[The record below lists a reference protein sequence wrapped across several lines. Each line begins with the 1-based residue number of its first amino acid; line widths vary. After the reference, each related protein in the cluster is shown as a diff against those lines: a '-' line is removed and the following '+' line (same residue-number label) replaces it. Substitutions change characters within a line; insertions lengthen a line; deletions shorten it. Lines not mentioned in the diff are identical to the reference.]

1 MIRSPISLS
10 AALAVASLVVF
21 GCSAPNGDEPA
32 TTETMAPAE
41 TDPTIA
47 SASLVGN
54 PNPTVPLAAV
64 MRVTTDSPTHL
75 TLNIDDGERRWSVT
89 PSDEMATSHEVP
101 VLGLRAGRTHTVT
114 ATLEGANGRSAETSA
129 QTFDTPPL
137 PDAFPTP
144 VITARDPSRIQP
156 GVTIFNV
163 NGRWDADGNST
174 PANFSPAIIVDDDGE
189 IIWYYLPGV
198 HRVHDI
204 RRLRNGNLVYTVW
217 PGTGGLVEIDML
229 GNIQRRWHFAG
240 TAKNPAAGS
249 IPVETDS
256 IHHDYA
262 VLPNGN
268 FLLMSSEHRVIEDWY
283 TSETDPD
290 APRAPANVI
299 GDLIVESTPEGEIVN
314 EWSLFDILDPYRIA
328 YNSLRE
334 NFWEGHYAEMVGGPV
349 HDWSHGNAIIYEEED
364 HSFVM
369 SVPYQDAVI
378 KVSMDTGELV
388 WILGNHDNWNEPWN
402 EKLLTPVGNVEW
414 SYKHHAISHTE
425 NGTYLL
431 FDNGDARSSPF
442 DDKMALADSYSRAVE
457 YVVNEETMEVSQPW
471 VYGPDQERF
480 YGRYLGDVDWHP
492 ETDTILINVGGA
504 ETDADG
510 TNVPPGEAQRWARL
524 MEMTHTDPPEKVW
537 EMRLQQDDS
546 NWSVYR
552 ADRLPGIYP

>member
-1 MIRSPISLS
+1 MIRSPIPSL
-10 AALAVASLVVF
+10 ATLVATSFLML
-21 GCSAPNGDEPA
+21 GCSAPDSGEPGATEPA
-32 TTETMAPAE
+32 GPETTG
-41 TDPTIA
+41 PTIA
-47 SASLVGN
+47 RASLVGN
-54 PNPTVPLAAV
+54 PNPTVPLAAI
-64 MRVTTDSPTHL
+64 MSVTTDTPTRL

-89 PSDEMATSHEVP
+89 PSQAMSTSHEVP
-101 VLGLRAGRTHTVT
+101 VLGMRAGRTHTIT
-114 ATLEGANGRSAETSA
+114 ATLEDASGRTAETSA
-129 QTFDTPPL
+129 QTFETPPL
-137 PDAFPTP
+137 PDAFPSP
-144 VITARDPSRIQP
+144 VVTVHDASRMQP

-174 PANFSPAIIVDDDGE
+174 PENFSPAIVVNDAGE

-198 HRVHDI
+198 HRVHDV
-204 RRLRNGNLVYTVW
+204 RRMSNGNLVYTVW
-217 PGTGGLVEIDML
+217 PGTDGLVEIDML
-229 GNIQRRWHFAG
+229 GNIQRRWHFTG

-262 VLPNGN
+262 VLPSGN
-268 FLLMSSEHRVIEDWY
+268 FLAMSSEHRVIEDWY
-283 TSETDPD
+283 TSETDPA
-290 APRAPANVI
+290 APKGSANVI
-299 GDLIVESTPEGEIVN
+299 GDLIVEMTPGGEIVN
-314 EWSLFDILDPYRIA
+314 EWSMFDILDPYRIA

-334 NFWEGHYAEMVGGPV
+334 NFWEGHYAEMIGGPV

-388 WILGNHDNWNEPWN
+388 WILGNHDNWNAPWS
-402 EKLLTPVGNVEW
+402 EKLLSPVGDVEW

-425 NGTYLL
+425 SGSYLL

-442 DDKMALADSYSRAVE
+442 DEKMALGDSYSRAVE

-471 VYGPDQERF
+471 VYGPDQEQF

-492 ETDTILINVGGA
+492 QSDTVLINVGGA
-504 ETDADG
+504 ETNPEG
-510 TNVPPGEAQRWARL
+510 VNVPPGQAQRWARL
-524 MEMTHTDPPEKVW
+524 MEVTHTNPPEKVW
-537 EMRLQQDDS
+537 ELRLQQDDS

-552 ADRLPGIYP
+552 AERMPSLYP

>member
-10 AALAVASLVVF
+10 AALAVASVMVF
-21 GCSAPNGDEPA
+21 GCSAPDSDEPA

-41 TDPTIA
+41 TGPTIA

-54 PNPTVPLAAV
+54 PNPSVPLAAI
-64 MRVTTDSPTHL
+64 MRVTTDSPTRL

-89 PSDEMATSHEVP
+89 PSDEMTTSHEVP
-101 VLGLRAGRTHTVT
+101 VLGLRAGRAHTVT
-114 ATLEGANGRSAETSA
+114 ATLEGANGHSAETSA
-129 QTFDTPPL
+129 QTFETPPL

-174 PANFSPAIIVDDDGE
+174 PANFSPAIIVDDEGE

-204 RRLRNGNLVYTVW
+204 RRLRNGNLVYEVW
-217 PGTGGLVEIDML
+217 PGTEGMIEIDML
-229 GNIQRRWHFAG
+229 GNIQRRWHFTG
-240 TAKNPAAGS
+240 TAKDPAPGS
-249 IPVETDS
+249 IPVETDTF
-256 IHHDYA
+256 HHDF
-262 VLPNGN
+262 VELPNGN

-299 GDLIVESTPEGEIVN
+299 GDLIVEFTPEGEIVN
-314 EWSLFDILDPYRIA
+314 EWSLFDILDPYRIG

-334 NFWEGHYAEMVGGPV
+334 DFWANHYDGVVDGIV
-349 HDWSHGNAIIYEEED
+349 HDWTHGNAIIYEEED
-364 HSFVM
+364 NAFVM

-388 WILGNHDNWNEPWN
+388 WILGNPDNWNEPWS
-402 EKLLTPVGNVEW
+402 EKLLTPVGDVGW

-431 FDNGDARSSPF
+431 YDNGAARTSPF
-442 DDKMALADSYSRAVE
+442 DEKMALADSYSRAVE
-457 YVVNEETMEVSQPW
+457 YSVNEGTMEVSQPW

-504 ETDADG
+504 ETNADG
-510 TNVPPGEAQRWARL
+510 VNVPPRQAQRWARF
-524 MEMTHTDPPEKVW
+524 MEVTHTDPPEKVW
-537 EMRLQQDDS
+537 EMRVQQDDS

-552 ADRLPGIYP
+552 ADRLPSIYP